1 MSVIKGYKVF
11 NPDWTCRGFQYKV
24 GEVFAYN
31 GDIEVCK
38 SGFHFC
44 HKASDCFNYYNFD
57 SRNKV
62 AEVEAIGLV
71 KTQGNKSVTDIIK
84 IVREIGWQEL
94 LTIVNEGNN
103 CTGFCNSGDYNSGDY
118 NSGHYNTGNHNS
130 GHCNSDDWNSGN
142 NNSGHCNSGNGNAG
156 SFNNGDDNSGK
167 YNNGSCNSGN
177 DNSGYCNS
185 GHCNSGDYN
194 SGDWNSTNYST
205 GFFNTEHQPI
215 YMFNQPTNMSRK
227 DIYNLEGMQVLRW
240 NFQSSNWIYS
250 KDMSAEEKAAHPEHE
265 TTGGYLKILD
275 FKTACKMMWDR
286 LDKEE
291 RQAVIELPNFDAK
304 VFEGITGIKVN
315 EDS

>member
-1 MSVIKGYKVF
+1 MCCYFCRILILKLRGNNDMSGIKGYKVF

-24 GEVFAYN
+24 GEVFVYN

-44 HKASDCFNYYNFD
+44 RKASDCFNYYGFD
-57 SRNKV
+57 SNNKV

-103 CTGFCNSGDYNSGDY
+103 CTGFCNSGDYNSGNHNSGHCNSNDW
-118 NSGHYNTGNHNS
+118 NSGHYNTGNYNS
-130 GHCNSDDWNSGN
+130 GRHNTGSL
-142 NNSGHCNSGNGNAG
+142 NAG
-156 SFNNGDDNSGK
+156 N
-167 YNNGSCNSGN
+167 
-177 DNSGYCNS
+177 
-185 GHCNSGDYN
+185 YN
-194 SGDWNSTNYST
+194 SGDWNSGSYNSGDWNSGSCNSGDCNSGDYST

-215 YMFNQPTNMSRK
+215 YMFNKPTNMSRN
-227 DIYNLEGMQVLRW
+227 DIYNLEGMQVLRY

-250 KDMSAEEKAAHPEHE
+250 GKMSAEEKAEHPEHRI
-265 TTGGYLKILD
+265 TSGYLKTVD
-275 FKTACKMMWDR
+275 FKTACKMMWDK
-286 LDKEE
+286 LDEE
-291 RQAVIELPNFDAK
+291 KRQAVIELPNFDAK
-304 VFEGITGIKVN
+304 VFEDITGINVN

>member
-1 MSVIKGYKVF
+1 MSGIKGYKVF

-44 HKASDCFNYYNFD
+44 RKASDCFNYYGFD

-71 KTQGNKSVTDIIK
+71 KTQGNKSVTDTIK
-84 IVREIGWQEL
+84 IVREIEWQEL

-103 CTGFCNSGDYNSGDY
+103 CTGFCNSG
-118 NSGHYNTGNHNS
+118 HYNTGNHNS
-130 GHCNSDDWNSGN
+130 GHCNSNDWNSGHYN
-142 NNSGHCNSGNGNAG
+142 TGNYNSGNRNTG
-156 SFNNGDDNSGK
+156 SFNTGRYNSGDWNSGS
-167 YNNGSCNSGN
+167 YNSGDWNSGSC
-177 DNSGYCNS
+177 NSGYCNS
-185 GHCNSGDYN
+185 GNYN

-215 YMFNQPTNMSRK
+215 YMFNKPTNMSRN
-227 DIYNLEGMQVLRW
+227 DIYNLEGMQVLRY

-250 KDMSAEEKAAHPEHE
+250 EKMSAEEKAEHPEHRI
-265 TTGGYLKILD
+265 TGGYLKTVD
-275 FKTACKMMWDR
+275 FKTACKMMWDK

-304 VFEGITGIKVN
+304 IFEDITGINVN
-315 EDS
+315 EDN

>member
-1 MSVIKGYKVF
+1 MFNQNFTIKLKFYYIRGNNDMSVIKGYKVF

-44 HKASDCFNYYNFD
+44 CKASDCFDYYSFD

-71 KTQGNKSVTDIIK
+71 KTRGNKSVTDKIK
-84 IVREIGWQEL
+84 IVREIGWYEL
-94 LTIVNEGNN
+94 LTIVNNGKN
-103 CTGFCNSGDYNSGDY
+103 CTGL
-118 NSGHYNTGNHNS
+118 GNN
-130 GHCNSDDWNSGN
+130 GNWNSGKF
-142 NNSGHCNSGNGNAG
+142 NSGNGNT
-156 SFNNGDDNSGK
+156 
-167 YNNGSCNSGN
+167 
-177 DNSGYCNS
+177 GYS
-185 GHCNSGDYN
+185 NSGDYN

-215 YMFNQPTNMSRK
+215 YMFNKPTNMSRN
-227 DIYNLEGMQVLRW
+227 DIYNLEGMQVLHW
-240 NFQSSNWIYS
+240 NYKNFSWVCS

-275 FKTACKMMWDR
+275 FKTACKMMWDK

-304 VFEGITGIKVN
+304 VFEDITGIKVN
-315 EDS
+315 EDN